1 MRMLSGSTT
10 FSRFTAAVVAGA
22 LAATSIAP
30 LAHAQAAPAAGAAA
44 TEPDK
49 KTRDAAR
56 KAYAEGQEAYEK
68 GDFPAAHD
76 GFKRAYDLIPSAHAQ
91 YWMAMS
97 LDKQY
102 KVNEALAAFEVFLA
116 NPDAAKV
123 GEEKL
128 AAAKARHEELRATTI
143 AQINLTTTPAGA
155 TITVDGEEQAGQTP
169 MRLELDPGEHKLVVA
184 AEGHQPKE
192 LDLTVEAGQKLEE
205 TIELI
210 PEPAPEAEQP
220 AAPPPEPEP
229 TPPPPPPE
237 EKSMVPAY
245 VTLGI
250 AGAGAVVGTIFGIM
264 ALGKK
269 SDYDDAPTADKADAV
284 ERNALIADMA
294 FGVAI
299 TLGVTGVVLLT
310 SSETE
315 EGADSAARP
324 LPKRATLNVAPYVT
338 PTGGGAAARLTF

>member
-30 LAHAQAAPAAGAAA
+30 LAHAQATPAAGAAA
-44 TEPDK
+44 KEPDK

-56 KAYAEGQEAYEK
+56 KAYGEGQKAYEK
-68 GDFPAAHD
+68 GDFPAAYE
-76 GFKRAYDLIPSAHAQ
+76 GFKQAHDLIPSAHAQ

-97 LDKQY
+97 IDKQY
-102 KVNEALAAFEVFLA
+102 KVAEALAAFEVFLA
-116 NPDAAKV
+116 NPDAGKV

-128 AAAKARHEELRATTI
+128 AAAQARQKELKATTI

-155 TITVDGEEQAGQTP
+155 TVTVDGEQQEGQTP
-169 MRLELDPGEHKLVVA
+169 MGLELEPGDHKLVVT
-184 AEGHQPKE
+184 AEGYQPKE

-205 TIELI
+205 AIELV
-210 PEPAPEAEQP
+210 PEPAPVAEQP
-220 AAPPPEPEP
+220 AEPPPEPP
-229 TPPPPPPE
+229 PQPPPPPPE

-310 SSETE
+310 SSDA
-315 EGADSAARP
+315 EGEAAAAARP